1 MQGLFKTFVG
11 CDCRRESTT
20 LRFEKHFYL
29 TWSKMVFR
37 GCKQTKFPFFINC
50 VLKSHPCP
58 QKARRGP
65 NAYVFTTRGAFFFRF
80 KDFQSTL
87 RRNLRIWSQ
96 LLKKSLL
103 ENLIFC
109 AVQWEWFTCALT
121 RMLNITLPITMNS
134 FL

>member
-11 CDCRRESTT
+11 CDCHRESTT

-29 TWSKMVFR
+29 TRSKVVFR

-58 QKARRGP
+58 KRLEEVLMRMYLLHVVLFSLESKISIQHCTKNEIFHYG
-65 NAYVFTTRGAFFFRF
+65 FFS
-80 KDFQSTL
+80 KCDQI

-103 ENLIFC
+103 ENLIFY
-109 AVQWEWFTCALT
+109 AVQ
-121 RMLNITLPITMNS
+121 
-134 FL
+134 